1 MPAKQTNPDQPNVA
15 KPGAPLARWPSP
27 LRQNLLQIISN
38 GAGKQLPAVFDFDD
52 TIVRGDIGETTL
64 AWLVK
69 SGVLTPDSWQR
80 ETAGPGVE
88 DHGGRNPMERYQK
101 LLTPTVHGSDD
112 PAPLANGYAW
122 AVTAMAG
129 LPLAEVLRATD
140 EVMAVAERQP
150 AAGIKI
156 APGLEP
162 IPLPEFHPEMVEL
175 LGELIRSEY
184 EVWIISASNVW
195 SVRRMVLRGLNPRLH
210 AAGVEQGIRM
220 DHIVGTCTLLADA
233 DGRRFKDA
241 VLVRE
246 NPAYAQLAAAEMNRY
261 HLTSHL
267 QYPLPAYS
275 GKLACV
281 FDAIG
286 RWPYLCAGN
295 APSDAAMM
303 QVSEHQLWIETG
315 SGAGMRPFS
324 ARLGQISPG
333 NSAALRLTHRQT
345 PPPRAHTS

>member
-1 MPAKQTNPDQPNVA
+1 MVA
-15 KPGAPLARWPSP
+15 RAPLARWPSP
-27 LRQNLLQIISN
+27 LRQNLLQIIGA

-52 TIVRGDIGETTL
+52 TIVRGDIGEATL
-64 AWLVK
+64 GWLVK
-69 SGVLTPDSWQR
+69 SGALTPDKWQS
-80 ETAGPGVE
+80 EAVGLGGE

-129 LPLAEVLRATD
+129 LQLTEVLHATD
-140 EVMAVAERQP
+140 EVMALAGRQP

-156 APGLEP
+156 APELER

-175 LGELIRSEY
+175 LGELIRCEF

-210 AAGVEQGIRM
+210 AAGIVRGIRM
-220 DHIVGTCTLLADA
+220 DHIVGTCTLLADTER
-233 DGRRFKDA
+233 RRFKDA

-261 HLTSHL
+261 RLTSHL

-286 RWPYLCAGN
+286 RWPHLCAGN

-303 QVSEHQLWIETG
+303 QVSEHQLWVETG
-315 SGAGMRPFS
+315 SGAGSRPFS
-324 ARLGQISPG
+324 ARLSQISPA